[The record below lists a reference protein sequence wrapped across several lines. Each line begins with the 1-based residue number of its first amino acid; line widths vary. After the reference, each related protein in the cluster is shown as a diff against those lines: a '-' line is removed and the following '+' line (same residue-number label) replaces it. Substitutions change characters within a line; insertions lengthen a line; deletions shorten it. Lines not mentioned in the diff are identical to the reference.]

1 MAAVG
6 FPLFTSLMNFLSSC
20 LQNVFWDISNIFNIV
35 CWLFLYLHSLTLL
48 DISSVTWMLLPWIM
62 EFFRCERYHS
72 FCTLS
77 IPAFLRTSSLSLNSS
92 KQTKTGLGN
101 KKHENW
107 MTRKMNVRKLELY
120 LKEQWFYC
128 WNKMY
133 CTVNWF
139 ERGIFF
145 VSQHFLCD
153 VIKGGGL
160 FTMLSI
166 TFTAVC
172 QPAPTYSCL
181 AAKVALSTRMQYSAS
196 LF

>member
-1 MAAVG
+1 MTK
-6 FPLFTSLMNFLSSC
+6 TSLAKWWQRSGSLSSHPSWTFSV
-20 LQNVFWDISNIFNIV
+20 LVWKIFLGNMSNIFNIV
-35 CWLFLYLHSLTLL
+35 CRLFVYLHSLTLL

-107 MTRKMNVRKLELY
+107 MTRKLNVRKLELY

-139 ERGIFF
+139 ERGIFLWANLF
-145 VSQHFLCD
+145 VVMS
-153 VIKGGGL
+153 
-160 FTMLSI
+160 
-166 TFTAVC
+166 
-172 QPAPTYSCL
+172 
-181 AAKVALSTRMQYSAS
+181 
-196 LF
+196 